1 MIIPRAAQIA
11 FFPVAAVLAVG
22 AYLGL
27 RPTDESR
34 IRSKLDALAVAVHIT
49 EADMQTNPI
58 GRLAH
63 VSGAFEPLFDRDVR
77 VSIPELTT
85 LGSGRRELAELVTA
99 APRYARTFD
108 VDFESVTVKIDDA
121 QTSALVGATANVKA
135 LDRENRNR
143 NDKRAVD
150 FRFAKTD
157 GEWIITTV
165 TVWPKSDAAPQ

>member
-1 MIIPRAAQIA
+1 VNLPRSALVA
-11 FFPVAAVLAVG
+11 FPVAAVVAIG
-22 AYLGL
+22 AYFGL

-34 IRSKLDALAVAVHIT
+34 IRSKLDALAAAVHVN

-63 VSGAFEPLFDRDVR
+63 VSDAFEPLFERDVR

-85 LGSGRRELAELVTA
+85 LGSGRRELAQMVTA
-99 APRYARTFD
+99 APRYVRTFD
-108 VDFESVTVKIDDA
+108 VGFDSVTVKIDDT

-135 LDRENRNR
+135 LDRDDRTR

-150 FRFAKTD
+150 FRFAKQD
-157 GEWIITTV
+157 GDWIITTV